1 MKNEKIVYIA
11 TNPWNDIWRR
21 RHQIIS
27 RIAKNN
33 KVLWVEPPLNLFSS
47 SAVSRIKLKRLVEFL
62 WNPREEKKNV
72 FIFPLINILPFI
84 RFSVIK
90 KLNRFIY
97 LFFLK
102 KAIRSLELTK
112 PVLWVTFNWSF
123 EHFIGELEE
132 KFVVY
137 DCFDKCTGFVAA
149 QRDIKKMRKIQMW
162 EDEVVERSNIVFAA
176 SEVLKKDL
184 DKFNVNVFT
193 VPNGVDFD
201 HFKKALDSDTE
212 IPFDI
217 KGINRPII
225 GEMGIHG
232 RAKIDIDTI
241 KFIAENRIDW
251 SIVIIGPILPSIPE
265 SEINKLKK
273 CENVYLLGMKK
284 YKLLPKYL
292 KAIDVLLMT
301 FNIDDELIK
310 VMTHPDRLF
319 EFMAAGKPIVTTR
332 LSEIDKYKDVLKI
345 ADNKEEFIPLIEQ
358 SLKENS
364 NRLIQKRIN
373 LAKQNTWDKRVELV
387 SRLIAQQL

>member
-72 FIFPLINILPFI
+72 FIFPLINMFPFN
-84 RFSVIK
+84 RFYVIK
-90 KLNRFIY
+90 KLNRAIY
-97 LFFLK
+97 LFFFK
-102 KAIRSLELTK
+102 KAIWSLELTN
-112 PVLWVTFNWSF
+112 PILWVTFNRSF
-123 EHFIGELEE
+123 EHFIGELGE
-132 KFVVY
+132 KLVCY
-137 DCFDKCTGFVAA
+137 DAFDKITRFA
-149 QRDIKKMRKIQMW
+149 DEHNLLMIKKIESW
-162 EDEVVERSNIVFAA
+162 EEEVCKRAVIIFSMSDI
-176 SEVLKKDL
+176 LKKYL
-184 DKFNVNVFT
+184 ERYNKNVFT
-193 VPNGVDFD
+193 VLNGVDFKLYSKSLSHD
-201 HFKKALDSDTE
+201 IETPS
-212 IPFDI
+212 DI
-217 KGINRPII
+217 KGIKKPIVGSISSI
-225 GEMGIHG
+225 GKPTDMDLIN
-232 RAKIDIDTI
+232 
-241 KFIAENRIDW
+241 FIAYNHPDL
-251 SIVIIGPILPSIPE
+251 SIVMIGPILPPVDCQSIKE
-265 SEINKLKK
+265 LKK
-273 CENVYLLGMKK
+273 FKNVHFIGMKNVQF
-284 YKLLPKYL
+284 LPNYL
-292 KAIDVLLMT
+292 KSIDVA
-301 FNIDDELIK
+301 LIPLK
-310 VMTHPDRLF
+310 PREEGNMYISHPNRLF
-319 EFMAAGKPIVTTR
+319 MYMAAGKPIVTTR